1 MRAKSDWAESQR
13 VVEAAQA
20 VAAQI
25 DRHMPVAELAQRDV
39 DCICDLRLEGASHL
53 VAADL
58 EPRDWILLAMS
69 MICFRLLQNQ
79 TA

>member
-39 DCICDLRLEGASHL
+39 DCICDLRLEARAISSRPISSR
-53 VAADL
+53 AI
-58 EPRDWILLAMS
+58 ESSSP
-69 MICFRLLQNQ
+69 
-79 TA
+79 